1 MPKGK
6 PLTRQVSAP
15 VEAQI
20 EKIRVA
26 RMNSTAPSDRDWS
39 GRFVPGQRAEYE
51 IRHYTHTTQLLIQRA
66 SFQRLAR
73 DIAIAI
79 SAEKY
84 DEWKDGQVG
93 RTVKYREMSPLALGC
108 VWLLT
113 WGWLLG
119 FLVGFWLAVLLA
131 VLLACF
137 RCLVGWPLGCF
148 SRCWVAWL
156 IACWVAWLV
165 LGAVRCCT

>member
-6 PLTRQVSAP
+6 RLTRQISAP

-26 RMNSTAPSDRDWS
+26 RMNSNKPSDRDWS
-39 GRFVPGQRAEYE
+39 GRFVPGQRAMYE
-51 IRHYTHTTQLLIQRA
+51 IRHYSHTTQLLIQRA

-84 DEWKDGQVG
+84 DEWKEGEVG
-93 RTVKYREMSPLALGC
+93 RKP
-108 VWLLT
+108 
-113 WGWLLG
+113 
-119 FLVGFWLAVLLA
+119 
-131 VLLACF
+131 
-137 RCLVGWPLGCF
+137 
-148 SRCWVAWL
+148 
-156 IACWVAWLV
+156 
-165 LGAVRCCT
+165 

>member
-6 PLTRQVSAP
+6 RLTRQISAP

-26 RMNSTAPSDRDWS
+26 RMNSNMPSDRDWS
-39 GRFVPGQRAEYE
+39 GRFVPGQRAAYE
-51 IRHYTHTTQLLIQRA
+51 IRHYSHTTQLLIQRA

-84 DEWKDGQVG
+84 DDWKEGEVG
-93 RTVKYREMSPLALGC
+93 RKPWCPKALHLDALASS
-108 VWLLT
+108 LT
-113 WGWLLG
+113 WGWFLG
-119 FLVGFWLAVLLA
+119 LLVGSLT
-131 VLLACF
+131 C
-137 RCLVGWPLGCF
+137 
-148 SRCWVAWL
+148 
-156 IACWVAWLV
+156 
-165 LGAVRCCT
+165 